1 MLFSRDPFVI
11 VDGGLSTALEVLGHR
26 SQGLLWTAQML
37 IEQPEVIV
45 AAHRSF
51 VEAGA
56 EVIISASYQAS
67 QAGFMRAGCSVTEA
81 RQLLASTTALAR
93 ASGAGMVAASVGP
106 FGATLGDGSEYH
118 GRYEASWSQ
127 VRRFH
132 RERLEILVDTGPDLL
147 AIETIPGHIEAEIIL
162 EELEVLGGPPTWLSF
177 SCRDAASTCAGDSF
191 VEVVRSLSGNHTLLA
206 LGVNCTDPNHVTP
219 LLNSAARQTDRPWVV
234 YPNHGQ
240 VWDPIL
246 EDWAGQGCAQLVP
259 HLSDWLALGARFIGG
274 CCGIGP
280 DQIRQLKEAR
290 GCLRLFDPDP
300 VGRTGELPCDSK
312 LPTQIFLRTPL
323 S

>member
-1 MLFSRDPFVI
+1 MLFSEKPFVI
-11 VDGGLSTALEVLGHR
+11 VDGGLSTALELLGHR
-26 SQGLLWTAQML
+26 SQGLLWTAQLL

-67 QAGFMRAGCSVTEA
+67 VAGFMQAGCSASKA

-93 ASGAGMVAASVGP
+93 ASGASLVAASVGP

-118 GRYEASWSQ
+118 GRYQASWTQ

-147 AIETIPGHIEAEIIL
+147 AIETIPGQIEASIIL
-162 EELEVLGGPPTWLSF
+162 EELEALGGPPTWLSF
-177 SCRDAASTCAGDSF
+177 SCRDALHTCAG
-191 VEVVRSLSGNHTLLA
+191 EVFAEVTRSLCGRDRLLA

-219 LLNSAARQTDRPWVV
+219 LLTSAARQSDRPWVV
-234 YPNHGQ
+234 YPNHGK
-240 VWDPIL
+240 VWDPIR
-246 EDWAGQGCAQLVP
+246 EDWSGQGCAQLVP
-259 HLSDWLALGARFIGG
+259 QLSDWLALGARFIGG

-280 DQIRQLKEAR
+280 DQIRQLAEAR
-290 GCLRLFDPDP
+290 GQLRI
-300 VGRTGELPCDSK
+300 S
-312 LPTQIFLRTPL
+312 
-323 S
+323 